1 MTHKMTN
8 LERLRHSCA
17 HVLATAILR
26 LWPNA
31 QLATGP
37 PVRDGFYYDVELSHQ
52 ITPEDFPTLEEEM
65 RTVINMNQP
74 FESQEI
80 SREEALQ
87 LGQIGRLAALGKRS
101 VSSKFKIDILRNIPE
116 GEAIILYKNGDFI
129 DLCAGPHVS
138 TTSELGA
145 FKLTHLASVFYR
157 GDERN
162 AQLQRVYGTAFHTQE
177 ELNAH
182 FSLLKE
188 TKRRDHR
195 KLGKELS
202 LFLLDEEV
210 GPGLVLWPPAGAII
224 RQELQNFIGEELRL
238 QKYQQVFTPHVARLS
253 LFRTSGHF
261 PYYAQSQFPP
271 LIENE
276 TLFTL
281 AKESCSCAELT
292 NYFQENRVDG
302 FLLKPMNCP
311 MHMRIFASHPHSYRE
326 LPIRLAEFGTV
337 YRWEQ
342 SGELSGMTRV
352 RGFTQDDAHIFCTEE
367 QIDAEI
373 QSCLLLVHKVLKIF
387 SMQNYRVRIGLRDPS
402 TKYIG
407 SSENWSR
414 AEKACRDA
422 AIRLGITYSEE
433 LGEAAFYG
441 PKTDFVVRDVLNR
454 EWQLGTIQVDFNL
467 PLRCGLSYIGCD
479 GKPHTPVVIHRA
491 PLGSLERF
499 VGILIEHFAGNFPL
513 WIAPEQVR
521 VLPISDRFFAFA
533 QSTAEVLLGSD
544 IRASVDTSS
553 ERISAK
559 IRLAQLEKV
568 PYMLIVGGSEQA
580 SGEVSVR
587 SRKRGR
593 EGTMSIGEFQQRIQF
608 EVKSYS
614 L

>member
-1 MTHKMTN
+1 MMHEMTD

-17 HVLATAILR
+17 HVLAAAILR

-37 PVRDGFYYDVELSHQ
+37 PVRDGFYYDVELSHR
-52 ITPEDFPTLEEEM
+52 ITPEDFPALEEEM
-65 RTVINMNQP
+65 RAIISADQP
-74 FESQEI
+74 FESQAI

-87 LGQIGRLAALGKRS
+87 LGQIGRLAALSKRS
-101 VSSKFKIDILRNIPE
+101 VSSKFKIDILGNIPK
-116 GEAIILYKNGDFI
+116 GETIILYKNGDFI
-129 DLCAGPHVS
+129 DLCAGPHVP
-138 TTSELGA
+138 TTGELKA
-145 FKLTHLASVFYR
+145 FKLTHLASVSYR
-157 GDERN
+157 GDKHN
-162 AQLQRVYGTAFHTQE
+162 VQLQRVYGTAFYAQE
-177 ELNAH
+177 EMEAY

-188 TKRRDHR
+188 TKKRDHR
-195 KLGKELS
+195 KLGKDLS
-202 LFLLDEEV
+202 IFLIDEEV

-224 RQELQNFIGEELRL
+224 RQELQNFISEELRL
-238 QKYQQVFTPHVARLS
+238 QKYQQVFTPHIARLN
-253 LFRTSGHF
+253 LFRASGHF

-281 AKESCSCAELT
+281 AKEGCSCAELT
-292 NYFQENRVDG
+292 NHIQENSVDG

-311 MHMRIFASHPHSYRE
+311 MHMRIFASHPRSYRE

-373 QSCLLLVHKVLKIF
+373 QSCLLLVHKVLKTF
-387 SMQNYRVRIGLRDPS
+387 SMQSYRVRIGLRDPS
-402 TKYIG
+402 ARYIG

-422 AIRLGITYSEE
+422 VIKLGITYSEE

-441 PKTDFVVRDVLNR
+441 PKTDFIVKDVLNR

-479 GKPHTPVVIHRA
+479 GRSHVPIIIHRA
-491 PLGSLERF
+491 PFGSLERF

-513 WIAPEQVR
+513 WITPEQVR
-521 VLPISDRFFAFA
+521 VLPISDKCLTFAR
-533 QSTAEVLLGSD
+533 STAEELLSSN
-544 IRASVDTSS
+544 IRTSVDTSS

-568 PYMLIVGGSEQA
+568 PYMLIVGESERA
-580 SGEVSVR
+580 SGAVSVR

-593 EGTMSIGEFQQRIQF
+593 EGAMSISEFQQRIRF
-608 EVKSYS
+608 EIESCN

>member
-1 MTHKMTN
+1 MHEMTD

-31 QLATGP
+31 QLAVGP
-37 PVRDGFYYDVELSHQ
+37 PVRDGFYYDVELNHRV
-52 ITPEDFPTLEEEM
+52 TPEDLPILEKEM
-65 RTVINMNQP
+65 RAIISMNQP
-74 FESQEI
+74 FESREI
-80 SREEALQ
+80 SHGEALR
-87 LGQIGRLAALGKRS
+87 LGQIGRLAALSERS
-101 VSSKFKIDILRNIPE
+101 VSSKFKIDILSGISKE
-116 GEAIILYKNGDFI
+116 EAITLYKNGDFI

-138 TTSELGA
+138 STGEVGA

-157 GDERN
+157 GDKHN
-162 AQLQRVYGTAFHTQE
+162 AQLQRVYGTAFRTQE
-177 ELNAH
+177 EMDTY

-188 TKRRDHR
+188 ARKRDHR
-195 KLGKELS
+195 KLGRDLS
-202 LFLLDEEV
+202 LFLIDEEV
-210 GPGLVLWPPAGAII
+210 GPGLILWPPAGAII
-224 RQELQNFIGEELRL
+224 RQELQNFISRELRL
-238 QKYQQVFTPHVARLS
+238 QKYQQVFTPHIARLN

-261 PYYAQSQFPP
+261 PHFAQSQFPP

-292 NYFQENRVDG
+292 NHIQENSVDG

-311 MHMRIFASHPHSYRE
+311 MHIRIFASRPRSYRE

-367 QIDAEI
+367 QIDTEI
-373 QSCLLLVHKVLKIF
+373 QSCLLLVHKVLETF
-387 SMQNYRVRIGLRDPS
+387 SMQGYRIRIGLRDPS
-402 TKYIG
+402 AKYIG

-422 AIRLGITYSEE
+422 VVKLGIAYSEE
-433 LGEAAFYG
+433 FGEAAFYG
-441 PKTDFVVRDVLNR
+441 PKTDFVVKDVLNR

-467 PLRCGLSYIGCD
+467 PLRCGLSYTGRD
-479 GKPHTPVVIHRA
+479 GKSHVPVMIHRA
-491 PLGSLERF
+491 PFGSLERF
-499 VGILIEHFAGNFPL
+499 VGILIEHFAGSFPL

-521 VLPISDRFFAFA
+521 ILPISDKCFAFA
-533 QSTAEVLLGSD
+533 QSTAEVLLGSS
-544 IRASVDTSS
+544 IRTSVDVSS
-553 ERISAK
+553 ERISSK

-580 SGEVSVR
+580 SRKVSVR
-587 SRKRGR
+587 SRKYGR
-593 EGTMSIGEFQQRIQF
+593 EGTMSIGEFQQRIQC
-608 EVKSYS
+608 EIESCS